1 MMAIV
6 VLSLSCSID
15 YRAYITSSK
24 LTEKPRITML
34 SAHTYAHL
42 QFMDEVQ
49 STVIEEERA
58 VTSRLY
64 LANSSI
70 VVQNEIVYL

>member
-1 MMAIV
+1 
-6 VLSLSCSID
+6 
-15 YRAYITSSK
+15 
-24 LTEKPRITML
+24 ML
-34 SAHTYAHL
+34 SAHTRAHL
-42 QFMDEVQ
+42 QYMDEVQ